1 MLSKRISIIG
11 TVGVPACYG
20 GFETLVENLINS
32 TETDFTVYCSSK
44 SYTDKLESYK
54 GAKLVYIPLRANGI
68 QSVLYDIA
76 SFIHSLYSRPDVV
89 LILGVS
95 GCVFLPL
102 YKLFSNA
109 KVITNID
116 GIEWR
121 RDKWKG
127 LAKWFL
133 KFSERMAIK
142 YSDEI
147 IADNQAIK
155 EYVEEEYSINCHVIA
170 YGGDHA
176 VSAELSSVEKFN
188 LPVEYSFSVCRIE
201 PENNVHIILEAFSK
215 LPDSSLVIVGNW
227 DNSEYGRALK
237 DKYGD
242 YQHIRLLD
250 PIYDLG
256 QLATLRSKAKFYL
269 HGHSAG
275 GTNPSLVEAMHF
287 TCPVIAFDCNF
298 NRYTTNNKA
307 MYFKTSDQLLSLI
320 KNITVEEANNVSD
333 NMKEIAR
340 ERYTWEIIANQ
351 YYKLMLSS

>member
-1 MLSKRISIIG
+1 MHNKHVFIVG

-32 TETDFTVYCSSK
+32 AEANFTVYCSSK
-44 SYTDKLESYK
+44 SYVDRLESYK
-54 GAKLVYIPLRANGI
+54 DAKLVYIPLKANGI
-68 QSVLYDIA
+68 QSIIYDIA
-76 SFIHSLYSRPDVV
+76 SLIHSLYSRPDVI

-95 GCVFLPL
+95 GCIFLPV

-109 KVITNID
+109 KIVTNID

-133 KFSERMAIK
+133 KFSERIAIK

-155 EYVEEEYSINCHVIA
+155 EYVEEEYNINCHVIA

-176 VSAELSSVEKFN
+176 ISTELSSVEEYN

-215 LPDSSLVIVGNW
+215 LPNNSLVFVGNW

-287 TCPVIAFDCNF
+287 GCPVIAFDCNF

-307 MYFKTSDQLLSLI
+307 VYFKTSDHLLSLI
-320 KNITVEEANNVSD
+320 KNTTVEEANNVSN
-333 NMKEIAR
+333 NMKKISR

-351 YYKLMLSS
+351 YYQLMLSS